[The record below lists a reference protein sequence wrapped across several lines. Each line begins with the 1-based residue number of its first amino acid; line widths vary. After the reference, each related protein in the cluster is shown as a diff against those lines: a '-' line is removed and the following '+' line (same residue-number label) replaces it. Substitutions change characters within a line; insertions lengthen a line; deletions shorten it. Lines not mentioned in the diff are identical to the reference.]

1 MSIIEALRNSL
12 GCRRVSISLGVT
24 EEMYKDV
31 SVEDC
36 YGRGIATYI
45 DIVENDIYDVAK
57 LKFNDYVKYG
67 WRLNRNISVCMP
79 EIAYWFIRGVSADC
93 YSILYR
99 YALLSGLKRAGYELS
114 EVSEMYITGVEESI
128 YGSDKC

>member
-1 MSIIEALRNSL
+1 MSIIEALKSTVE
-12 GCRRVSISLGVT
+12 CRRVSISLGVT

-36 YGRGIATYI
+36 YGRGLAVYV
-45 DIVENDIYDVAK
+45 DVVENDIYNVGK

-67 WRLNRNISVCMP
+67 WRFRKNINVCMP
-79 EIAYWFIRGVSADC
+79 EIVYWFIRGVSADC

-99 YALLSGLKRAGYELS
+99 YALLSGLKRIGYELS
-114 EVSEMYITGVEESI
+114 EVSEMYISGVEESI